1 MGCRG
6 VASPRLAEQPELMVP
21 LLAVLIPL
29 STVIGQESGASQA
42 IDFTSLGVAG
52 LICAVLGYAWIRTEK
67 RLDAANELNVQM
79 LPVLTTVQASLL
91 RTVDTNDKTAET
103 LREVAVALQRVPD
116 DKVWTRVMVALEA
129 TEQQKKP

>member
-1 MGCRG
+1 
-6 VASPRLAEQPELMVP
+6 MVP

-29 STVIGQESGASQA
+29 STIIGQETGPTQVL
-42 IDFTSLGVAG
+42 DFTSLGVAG
-52 LICAVLGYAWIRTEK
+52 LICAVFGYAWIRTEK

-129 TEQQKKP
+129 TEQQKKS